1 MQTKESQTEK
11 HARLALRMLEQAKT
25 EISVGDLTQGSEKLW
40 GATTQA
46 LKSYCASRGM
56 PHGKYQH
63 RRRAL
68 MDLALQQGDPFMR
81 STFGVAQSCHS
92 NFYNDWMEQEDLD
105 SYLPD
110 IEDLVRII
118 LDARDP

>member
-1 MQTKESQTEK
+1 MQINQSPTEK
-11 HARLALRMLEQAKT
+11 HADLARWMLEQAKE
-25 EISVGDLTQGSEKLW
+25 EIAAGDLPQGAEKLW

-46 LKSYCASRGM
+46 LKSYCASRGL

-68 MDLALQQGDPFMR
+68 MDLALEQRNPSLR
-81 STFGVAQSCHS
+81 LAFGIAQSCHS

-105 SYLPD
+105 SYIPD
-110 IEDLVRII
+110 IEELVRTL
-118 LDARDP
+118 LDAGAG